1 MTATPEQLDRVARLN
16 EGDLAEVPFAVLLYA
31 LARSRRTIAVEIS
44 RGPLQ
49 KVVSLEDGVP
59 VDCRSNLVTETLSR
73 FMVSG
78 GYLST
83 AAADTVFRESVARSL
98 RFGEVLI
105 EKGLFTAEELLRI
118 LQQNLAHKLL
128 DPFSWREGGF
138 RMSAELAPTDVPL
151 KVNVP
156 QLILIGVTRF
166 ATQQQID
173 ASVAP
178 LIGTPLALN
187 SQPPLAVAELRL
199 PAGPAALLDAL
210 RDHPLRIDELA
221 TVLGMTFGEL
231 TRHLHALT
239 LIEMVV
245 PADRLPCAA
254 RPPLQQ
260 AAASAPA
267 PTSGPAAGAKTSGRR
282 RNELMELALNHRRK
296 DPCELLGVDPER
308 VAATVHA
315 RFLAF
320 AERYAPW
327 SFEPELA
334 EPAREVF
341 LAGVR
346 AYVRLCEPARRPQ
359 AAAGRP
365 RPEAPPARD
374 AYRVS
379 TELLDPEQQFRAG
392 MELAAAGRF
401 KRALEQLEY
410 AVDLDPQN
418 LAYRCEL
425 ANCRYH
431 ANPEANVI
439 RALEELREVTRIDP
453 GFGLAL
459 YSIGDILRRA
469 GSLDD
474 AEVFLKRSV
483 KPLAPDRRP
492 IEALKALNR
501 QRRAQD

>member
-1 MTATPEQLDRVARLN
+1 MPARDWVERLERVARLN

-31 LARSRRTIAVEIS
+31 LARSRRTIAIEIS

-49 KVVSLEDGVP
+49 KVVFLEDGVP
-59 VDCRSNLVTETLSR
+59 VDCRSNLVTETLGR
-73 FMVSG
+73 FMVGG
-78 GYLST
+78 GYLSA

-178 LIGTPLALN
+178 LIGAPLALN
-187 SQPPLAVAELRL
+187 PRPPLPVAELRL

-210 RDHPLRIDELA
+210 RERPLRIDELA
-221 TVLGMTFGEL
+221 TASGMPFGEL

-245 PADRLPCAA
+245 SEDRLSTGEPPPQRRPTAAPAA
-254 RPPLQQ
+254 R
-260 AAASAPA
+260 
-267 PTSGPAAGAKTSGRR
+267 AAGPKAPDAR

-296 DPCELLGVDPER
+296 SPCELLGVDPER
-308 VAATVHA
+308 VPATVRD

-320 AERYAPW
+320 AERFAPW

-341 LAGVR
+341 LAGAR
-346 AYVRLCEPARRPQ
+346 AYARLCEPDRRPQ
-359 AAAGRP
+359 APAGRP
-365 RPEAPPARD
+365 RPEAAPAP
-374 AYRVS
+374 ATYRIS
-379 TELLDPEQQFRAG
+379 TELLDPEQQFRTG

-401 KRALEQLEY
+401 ERALEQLEY

-418 LAYRCEL
+418 LRYRCEL
-425 ANCRYH
+425 ANCRYQ

-439 RALEELREVTRIDP
+439 RALEELREVTRVDP

-459 YSIGDILRRA
+459 YSIGEILRRA
-469 GSLDD
+469 GNLDD
-474 AEVFLKRSV
+474 AEVFLRRAV

-492 IEALKALNR
+492 IEALKALSR
-501 QRRAQD
+501 QRRSQG

>member
-1 MTATPEQLDRVARLN
+1 MRAHDRLDRIARLN

-31 LARSRRTIAVEIS
+31 LARARRTIAIEIS

-49 KVVSLEDGVP
+49 KVVFLEDGVP

-73 FMVSG
+73 FMVGG

-173 ASVAP
+173 AAVAP
-178 LIGTPLALN
+178 LIGAPLAIN
-187 SQPPLAVAELRL
+187 PRPPLPVAELRL
-199 PAGPAALLDAL
+199 PTGPAALLDAL
-210 RDHPLRIDELA
+210 RERPLRIDELA
-221 TVLGMTFGEL
+221 TASGMAFGEL

-239 LIEMVV
+239 LIEMIV
-245 PADRLPCAA
+245 PEDRLPKSAQPA
-254 RPPLQQ
+254 QG
-260 AAASAPA
+260 AAAVPAPA
-267 PTSGPAAGAKTSGRR
+267 SASGPAARSKAPDRR

-296 DPCELLGVDPER
+296 DPCELLGVDPGR
-308 VAATVHA
+308 VGATVHE

-320 AERYAPW
+320 AQKYAPW

-341 LAGVR
+341 LAGAR
-346 AYVRLCEPARRPQ
+346 AYARLCEPARRPQ
-359 AAAGRP
+359 PAAERP
-365 RPEAPPARD
+365 RQPAAPARE
-374 AYRVS
+374 AFRVS

-401 KRALEQLEY
+401 ERALAQLEY

-418 LAYRCEL
+418 LGYRCEL
-425 ANCRYH
+425 ANCRYQ

-439 RALEELREVTRIDP
+439 RALEELREVTRVDP

-459 YSIGDILRRA
+459 YYIGDILRRA
-469 GSLDD
+469 GNLDD

-492 IEALKALNR
+492 IDALKALTR
-501 QRRAQD
+501 QRKAQA